1 MPLRV
6 SLPPSL
12 CKVSRMRINNDQ
24 LNVRSL
30 CQYVVWQKQSTFL
43 LEFPVLHI
51 LLRSLPCPSVYS
63 VCSVYSCRTVEINNK
78 QCQTMNVNCATEHQR
93 VKANWDFK
101 RQKRL
106 IKFLFHSAFC
116 VECTHTPSGWQRL
129 SSVEWDRPGEQNKG
143 IWQKGSHSYMPHWWF
158 VKSATESLKAFPFHC
173 FTKSFET
180 CALLCLHLHCRRIK
194 IRFIASV
201 IHNSLILDAYRSAS
215 KVTPHPKW

>member
-30 CQYVVWQKQSTFL
+30 CQYDVWQKQSTFL

-51 LLRSLPCPSVYS
+51 LLRSLPCPS

-129 SSVEWDRPGEQNKG
+129 SSVEWDRPGEQKKRNMTKR
-143 IWQKGSHSYMPHWWF
+143 ITQLHATLMVSKKCNREL
-158 VKSATESLKAFPFHC
+158 KSFSVSLFYKKLRNLC
-173 FTKSFET
+173 FTLFTFTLSQ
-180 CALLCLHLHCRRIK
+180 
-194 IRFIASV
+194 
-201 IHNSLILDAYRSAS
+201 N
-215 KVTPHPKW
+215 